1 MVNRSSFTFPV
12 DCKLNKFIKSNL
24 YFSFRESVQPNIS
37 YRATPYP
44 LVTKDNNITLTC
56 AGRSVRGDFVTS
68 LNNEPYMTDVEFH
81 KNGKMF
87 YSCKEEK
94 FRYLRRLSC
103 NVTVTGVTN
112 DDKFVCVVR
121 ASKAPCNAAQISFQ
135 IKGRFL

>member
-1 MVNRSSFTFPV
+1 MVNRSSFMFLV

-44 LVTKDNNITLTC
+44 LVTKDNDITLTC
-56 AGRSVRGDFVTS
+56 AGSSVHGDFITS
-68 LNNEPYMTDVEFH
+68 SSDESYMTDVEFY
-81 KNGKMF
+81 KNNGLF
-87 YSCKEEK
+87 YRCQEEK

-112 DDKFVCVVR
+112 DDKFMCVVR
-121 ASKAPCNAAQISFQ
+121 ASNAPCNAAQLSLQ
-135 IKGRFL
+135 IEGRFL